1 LARYN
6 ELIKFRAE
14 PHHKHIINLV
24 KEKLNLESD
33 SEACR
38 KILDFFLVL
47 LNFNLIKVEEVNRIP
62 KEVLE
67 KLLTHS

>member
-1 LARYN
+1 MGKYN

-14 PHHKHIINLV
+14 PHHKHLISLV

-47 LNFNLIKVEEVNRIP
+47 LNFNLIKIEKVDKIP

-67 KLLTHS
+67 KLLTK